1 MTIAKYLDPR
11 RYARRLRRLRALRAY
26 DLPRIEAEENAKF
39 RALGLDRQAARP
51 HLDAALR
58 QIGSAPYDDLTGT
71 DSIHWLIFAAL
82 SLSPRAATI
91 RDILE
96 IGTFRGKTALLL
108 KTLFP
113 EARVTTVDLPT
124 SDPIMQQTYRRDTP
138 EQLAEYR
145 ATRDGRVNRDGI
157 TFVEANSFFLPT
169 RAPGPFDL
177 IWMDG
182 GHLFPEVA
190 WDFCNSWHACR
201 SGGLLMCD
209 DIIPD
214 PRGSDAYASDES
226 HKVISYVAART
237 GITPVYLLK
246 RRNPAWSADP
256 VTRKFVA
263 VIERP

>member
-1 MTIAKYLDPR
+1 MTLAKYLDPR
-11 RYARRLRRLRALRAY
+11 RYARRLRRELAIRTY
-26 DLPRIEAEENAKF
+26 DLACVEAEEAAKF
-39 RALGLDRQAARP
+39 RSLGLDPVAARP
-51 HLDAALR
+51 HLDAALS
-58 QIGSAPYDDLTGT
+58 QLGSAPFDDLKGT
-71 DSIHWLIFAAL
+71 DSIHWLVFAAL
-82 SLSPRAATI
+82 SLSPRGQKI

-138 EQLAEYR
+138 EQLQEYR
-145 ATRDGRVNRDGI
+145 SMRDSRVNRDGI
-157 TFVEANSFFLPT
+157 TFIEANSFFLP
-169 RAPGPFDL
+169 AHAKGPFDL

-190 WDFCNSWHACR
+190 WDFCNAWHSCR

-237 GITPVYLLK
+237 GIEPVYLLK
-246 RRNPAWSADP
+246 RRNPEWSADP
-256 VTRKFVA
+256 KTRKFVA
-263 VIERP
+263 VIDRP

>member
-1 MTIAKYLDPR
+1 VTLAKYFDPKH
-11 RYARRLRRLRALRAY
+11 YVRRLRRIQALKNY
-26 DLPRIEAEENAKF
+26 DLLHIEAEEIAKF
-39 RALGLDRQAARP
+39 HAIGLDPVAALP
-51 HLDAALR
+51 HLNSALR
-58 QIGSAPYDDLTGT
+58 SIGSEPYDDLTGT
-71 DSIHWLIFAAL
+71 DSIHWLVFAAL
-82 SLSPRAATI
+82 SLSPRADAI

-96 IGTFRGKTALLL
+96 IGTFRGKTTLLL
-108 KTLFP
+108 KTMFP
-113 EARVTTVDLPT
+113 DAQVTTVDLPT

-145 ATRDGRVNRDGI
+145 ATRDSRVNREGI
-157 TFVEANSFFLPT
+157 AFIETNSFFIPGV
-169 RAPGPFDL
+169 AKGPFDL

-201 SGGLLMCD
+201 SGGILMCD

-214 PRGSDAYASDES
+214 PRGSDSYASDES

-237 GITPVYLLK
+237 DIAPVYLLK
-246 RRNPAWSADP
+246 RRNPNWSADP

-263 VIERP
+263 VLQRP

>member
-1 MTIAKYLDPR
+1 MILAKYFDPQ
-11 RYARRLRRLRALRAY
+11 RYARRLRRMRALKSY
-26 DLPRIEAEENAKF
+26 DLPRIEAEEAAKF
-39 RALGLDRQAARP
+39 RALGLDPVAARP

-58 QIGSAPYDDLTGT
+58 SIGSAPYDDLNGT
-71 DSIHWLIFAAL
+71 DSIHWLVFAAL
-82 SLSPRAATI
+82 SLSPRADTI

-113 EARVTTVDLPT
+113 RAQVTTLDLPT
-124 SDPIMQQTYRRDTP
+124 SDPIMKQTYRRDTP

-157 TFVEANSFFLPT
+157 TFIEANSFFLPE
-169 RAPGPFDL
+169 RAPGPYDL

-201 SGGLLMCD
+201 SGGLLLCD
-209 DIIPD
+209 DVIPD
-214 PRGSDAYASDES
+214 SRGRDAYASDES
-226 HKVISYVAART
+226 HKVISYLAART
-237 GITPVYLLK
+237 GITPTFLLK

-263 VIERP
+263 VLERP